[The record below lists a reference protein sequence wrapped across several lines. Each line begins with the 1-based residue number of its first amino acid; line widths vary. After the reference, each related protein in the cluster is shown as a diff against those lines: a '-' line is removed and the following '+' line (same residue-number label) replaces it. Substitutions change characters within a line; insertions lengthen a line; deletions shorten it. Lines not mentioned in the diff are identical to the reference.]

1 MIPPSITSS
10 PVATTTGTIGAFT
23 YQVFT
28 YTTET
33 AGAGTGQSLYT
44 LTVGTG
50 GAVCDILIVG
60 GGGGGGNYGGGG
72 GGGDVIQVS
81 NYLLNSGTYTL
92 YVGAGGAGGVNP
104 YNKGA
109 IGITSSITSA
119 TIPAFLGLFA
129 AGGGGG
135 GGYNQTPTT
144 TPTAGS
150 VINNNYSSGGG
161 GGGGAGGLAP
171 NNGETGNSVSGN
183 GGSNGSQS
191 KGGGGGGAVGNGV
204 NATASGAGNG
214 GTGVSSSISGTST
227 NYGGGGGGGTWSGGT
242 FGTGVDGGGNGA
254 VEGSG
259 INPVAGATN
268 RGGGGG
274 GGGGSTNTGGIINMN
289 GASGGSG
296 IIIIKYLTSTSSSI
310 NLVRGTAGD
319 ANRDYKL
326 GNYNA
331 EFKILSSVSNT
342 DTDYIKI
349 TTAGAITNPTGT
361 ASWNTGSDRRIK
373 ENIERA
379 SYDKCF
385 DNINRLELNRFNYI
399 DGFNTVSRDR
409 AQLGFI
415 AQEVKD
421 IFPKSIST
429 QGYYSDTLNIPDLL
443 SIDISQINYSLYGA
457 VKKLI
462 ELNKE
467 DKDKLASLDN
477 RIKTITNFLNISLD
491 ASDIVID
498 SSNIVIDS
506 SNIAID
512 TSNIAI
518 DTSNLLDT
526 SNITIDTS
534 NLLDTSNIAID

>member
-1 MIPPSITSS
+1 M
-10 PVATTTGTIGAFT
+10 
-23 YQVFT
+23 
-28 YTTET
+28 
-33 AGAGTGQSLYT
+33 
-44 LTVGTG
+44 
-50 GAVCDILIVG
+50 
-60 GGGGGGNYGGGG
+60 
-72 GGGDVIQVS
+72 
-81 NYLLNSGTYTL
+81 
-92 YVGAGGAGGVNP
+92 
-104 YNKGA
+104 
-109 IGITSSITSA
+109 
-119 TIPAFLGLFA
+119 
-129 AGGGGG
+129 
-135 GGYNQTPTT
+135 
-144 TPTAGS
+144 
-150 VINNNYSSGGG
+150 
-161 GGGGAGGLAP
+161 
-171 NNGETGNSVSGN
+171 
-183 GGSNGSQS
+183 
-191 KGGGGGGAVGNGV
+191 
-204 NATASGAGNG
+204 
-214 GTGVSSSISGTST
+214 
-227 NYGGGGGGGTWSGGT
+227 
-242 FGTGVDGGGNGA
+242 
-254 VEGSG
+254 
-259 INPVAGATN
+259 
-268 RGGGGG
+268 
-274 GGGGSTNTGGIINMN
+274 
-289 GASGGSG
+289 GGSG
-296 IIIIKYLTSTSSSI
+296 IVIIKYLTSTSSSI
-310 NLVRGTAGD
+310 ELIRGTAGD

-331 EFKILSSVSNT
+331 EFKVLSSVSNT

-379 SYDKCF
+379 SYDKCY

-429 QGYYSDTLNIPDLL
+429 QGYYSDSLNIPDLL

-467 DKDKLASLDN
+467 DKEKLASLDN

-491 ASDIVID
+491 TSDIVIDGSNIVID

-506 SNIAID
+506 SNLLD
-512 TSNIAI
+512 TSNITI

-534 NLLDTSNIAID
+534 NLLDTSNITIDTSNILDTSNIAIDTSNISTDTSNLLDTSNIAIDTSNLLDTSNISTD